1 MKIFNSLTKK
11 KETFIPRVHKKIDLY
26 VCGMTVYDDIH
37 IGHAR
42 TFINFDAIIKFLRF
56 AGWEV
61 NYIRNITDIDDKIIE
76 AAREA
81 KISALDL
88 SRKYIN
94 EMHKD
99 FDSLGMM
106 RPNKEPKVS
115 DHINEI
121 IEMIKTLENKGYA
134 YSKEDSDVYFDVIK
148 FKEYGKLSNR
158 TLNQIESAE
167 RIDIDLN
174 KNHEADF
181 VLWKKDT
188 LGKTWPSPWG
198 QGRPGWHIEC
208 SAMSMKYLGE
218 EFDIHGGGL
227 DLKFP
232 HHENEIAQS
241 RCATN
246 KNFASYWMHTGPL
259 RINDKKMSK
268 SLKNFL
274 TVKDVLKNFHPEVLR
289 LFFLLTHY
297 RSPISYS
304 EEGLRKAKIILDKL
318 YNLLE
323 NENEKVIDRFS
334 KDKTFIDNFFSSME
348 DDFNTPKAIQLIQ
361 NYAQS
366 INQKGEINIEKL
378 SNLKMILNS
387 LGLLED
393 HPNNYFKYGSI
404 DFLVDEI
411 ENFINERAEA
421 RKNKNFK
428 LADKIRDD
436 LLEKGILLEDLDGKT
451 IWKKIS

>member
-61 NYIRNITDIDDKIIE
+61 NYIRNITDVDDKIIE

-94 EMHKD
+94 EMQKD

-188 LGKTWPSPWG
+188 LGITWPSPWG

-274 TVKDVLKNFHPEVLR
+274 TVKDVIKNFHPEVLR

-318 YNLLE
+318 YNLF
-323 NENEKVIDRFS
+323 ENEKVIDRFS

-387 LGLLED
+387 VGLLED

>member
-188 LGKTWPSPWG
+188 LGITWPSPWG

-318 YNLLE
+318 YNLF
-323 NENEKVIDRFS
+323 ENEKVVDRFS

-366 INQKGEINIEKL
+366 VNQKGEINIEKL
-378 SNLKMILNS
+378 SNLKVILNS

-436 LLEKGILLEDLDGKT
+436 LLGKGILLEDLDGKT

>member
-56 AGWEV
+56 AGWDV

-188 LGKTWPSPWG
+188 LGITWPSPWG
-198 QGRPGWHIEC
+198 RGRPGWHIEC

-318 YNLLE
+318 YNLF
-323 NENEKVIDRFS
+323 ENEKVIDRFS

>member
-188 LGKTWPSPWG
+188 LGITWPSPWG

-318 YNLLE
+318 YNLF
-323 NENEKVIDRFS
+323 ENEKVVDRFS

>member
-134 YSKEDSDVYFDVIK
+134 YSKEDSDVYFDVLK

-158 TLNQIESAE
+158 TLNQVESAE
-167 RIDIDLN
+167 RIEIDLN

-188 LGKTWPSPWG
+188 LGITWPSPWG

-318 YNLLE
+318 YNLF
-323 NENEKVIDRFS
+323 ENEKVIDRFS

-378 SNLKMILNS
+378 SNLKVILNS

>member
-56 AGWEV
+56 AGWDV

-188 LGKTWPSPWG
+188 LGITWPSPWG

-318 YNLLE
+318 YNLF
-323 NENEKVIDRFS
+323 ENEKVIDRFS

>member
-42 TFINFDAIIKFLRF
+42 TFINFDAIIKFLKF
-56 AGWEV
+56 AGWDV

-188 LGKTWPSPWG
+188 LGITWPSPWG
-198 QGRPGWHIEC
+198 RGRPGWHIEC

-274 TVKDVLKNFHPEVLR
+274 TVKDVIKNFHPEVLR

-318 YNLLE
+318 YNLF
-323 NENEKVIDRFS
+323 ENEKVIDRFS

-387 LGLLED
+387 VGLLED

>member
-188 LGKTWPSPWG
+188 LGITWPSPWG

-304 EEGLRKAKIILDKL
+304 EEGLRKAKIILDKF
-318 YNLLE
+318 YNLF
-323 NENEKVIDRFS
+323 ENEKVIDRFS

-411 ENFINERAEA
+411 ENFISERAEA

>member
-158 TLNQIESAE
+158 TLNQVESAE
-167 RIDIDLN
+167 RIEIDLN

-188 LGKTWPSPWG
+188 LGITWPSPWG

-318 YNLLE
+318 YNLF
-323 NENEKVIDRFS
+323 ENEKVIDRFS

>member
-167 RIDIDLN
+167 RINIDLN

-188 LGKTWPSPWG
+188 LGITWPSPWG

-428 LADKIRDD
+428 LADKIRDN
-436 LLEKGILLEDLDGKT
+436 LLGKGILLEDLDGKT

>member
-188 LGKTWPSPWG
+188 LGITWPSPWG

-274 TVKDVLKNFHPEVLR
+274 TVKDVIKNFHPEVLR

-318 YNLLE
+318 YNLF
-323 NENEKVIDRFS
+323 ENEKVIDRFS

-387 LGLLED
+387 VGLLED

>member
-42 TFINFDAIIKFLRF
+42 TFINFDAIIKFLMF

-174 KNHEADF
+174 KKHEADF

-188 LGKTWPSPWG
+188 LGITWPSPWG

-318 YNLLE
+318 YNLF
-323 NENEKVIDRFS
+323 ENEKVIDRFS

-366 INQKGEINIEKL
+366 INQKGVINIEKL

-436 LLEKGILLEDLDGKT
+436 LLGKGILLEDLDGKT

>member
-188 LGKTWPSPWG
+188 LGITWPSPWG

-274 TVKDVLKNFHPEVLR
+274 TVKDVIKNFHPEVLR

-318 YNLLE
+318 YNLF
-323 NENEKVIDRFS
+323 ENEKVIDRFS

>member
-188 LGKTWPSPWG
+188 LGITWPSPWG

-318 YNLLE
+318 YNLF
-323 NENEKVIDRFS
+323 ENEKVIDRFS
-334 KDKTFIDNFFSSME
+334 KDNTFIDNFFSSME

-378 SNLKMILNS
+378 SNLKVILNS

>member
-42 TFINFDAIIKFLRF
+42 TFINFDAIIKFLKF
-56 AGWEV
+56 AGWDV

-94 EMHKD
+94 EMDKD

-188 LGKTWPSPWG
+188 LGITWPSPWG
-198 QGRPGWHIEC
+198 RGRPGWHIEC

-318 YNLLE
+318 YNLF
-323 NENEKVIDRFS
+323 ENEKVIDRFS

-387 LGLLED
+387 VGLLED

>member
-188 LGKTWPSPWG
+188 LGITWPSPWG

-318 YNLLE
+318 YNLF
-323 NENEKVIDRFS
+323 ENEKVIDRFS
-334 KDKTFIDNFFSSME
+334 KDNTFIDNFFSSME

-361 NYAQS
+361 KYAQS

>member
-188 LGKTWPSPWG
+188 LGITWPSPWG

-318 YNLLE
+318 YNLF
-323 NENEKVIDRFS
+323 ENEKVIDRFS
-334 KDKTFIDNFFSSME
+334 KDNTFIDNFFSSME

>member
-188 LGKTWPSPWG
+188 LGITWPSPWG

-304 EEGLRKAKIILDKL
+304 EEGLRKAKIILDKF
-318 YNLLE
+318 YNLF
-323 NENEKVIDRFS
+323 ENEKVIDRFS